1 MADTLAGL
9 APRQTIFDRL
19 RAPMA
24 FLLIAAGTVGASY
37 YFFLQR
43 KIDYYTNR
51 DARLIARSA
60 QQIARAVKVADGIVK
75 NAAVLK
81 DENDLT
87 ALYKIEGRPSDE
99 QRLPSKIFK
108 EISTKPPEGKPSDE
122 LLKSE
127 TDPLEHRYA
136 TRGNDG
142 LLLNFEVMTK
152 DQKYASGKVELRQL
166 LKPLQQSIAGVF
178 DSFFILDST
187 GEVIYQAQ
195 KAPGDDSGSNVKIVR
210 LNELAVSR
218 PFEKA
223 QTLKVADLMSV
234 SRQMPIE
241 LGDNG
246 YQLFSVP
253 ILSSV
258 HIEEGAHEK
267 GEVAKPNQTWVVCGL
282 VSKDEFRSR
291 SLQISVTVLSCL
303 AAVVLLV
310 IFSWPF
316 VKMAMTGPQNKTTL
330 FDVILLGV
338 CGILATAIISLVAVD
353 WLTYDKIEQGADQ
366 QLDRLA
372 RGIEDKFNADI
383 ATAVDQLDGVQRWAG
398 TPPGTPDT
406 PLPPGAVDVRS
417 GNLPAAKFGTP
428 FFQSVSLIDEKGM
441 QRAKWSVD
449 RVAPPLV
456 NVAPKTYF
464 AAPFSNGRDYI
475 AVLTRRGEKRRLTI
489 DSVRS
494 STTGQTEVVFART
507 IDEMAGDRSPLH
519 ERQLPGGSRF
529 AVIAMS
535 VSSPMS
541 VLNAIVPEDFGF
553 AIIDPAGTVLF
564 HSQSERNTNENF
576 FAETDQDPKLRAAV
590 AARQTETTDVRYWGD
605 DYRAHIYPLKRL
617 PWTLV
622 TFREKSGLS
631 GINTEALLTTML
643 FLLVLHVGGLLLFIV
658 IVLLLRPG
666 YRAAWLWPDPN
677 RLRDYSDL
685 AIAYI
690 ALFVAGAC
698 LIGTMEDGALVAF
711 PFAFVPFVL
720 IITYVYLRGTRLL
733 RAKIFLTFA
742 VVAALLLVAA
752 VWRSSDWDNVAA
764 ITAKMVASVLL
775 LIILARAVFRSHAAS
790 GADGARE
797 RQMTLPLAY
806 VSVAGLLLFVVSVVP
821 AIAFFKAAYE
831 IQVMSDVKF
840 TQIQLARSL
849 QNRWWRLAG
858 EFKDESGR
866 PRKEIL
872 DARWNNRQ
880 DIQYDAPKTGLD
892 LDVAAPAPAAATVRL
907 PWFEKILPH
916 YSDDSVNT
924 RELLHD
930 RSADDR
936 WEWTREGSMLH
947 LTMRDGDPVPSF
959 TIASVL
965 PSPFPELRGDSYRV
979 ATGALL
985 LLLIL
990 ALALAIARFIGR
1002 RVFLVD
1008 VVHPLWLAR
1017 GFLGLRHVI
1026 CCPCDDES
1034 SLRLFRNFTTVD
1046 LANQSDLEIARTAP
1060 QSFPHY
1066 ASTVFIDHLG
1076 YECATGENAEIVRG
1090 LLDRLTRNPDRTIVI
1105 RPEAMGAIAYAIL
1118 QGPEGEAWSR
1128 ILSTFVWVNGSQ
1140 INTDADVRGVTVS
1153 GSMRAYEDSTPM
1165 PGGRKRWL
1173 KRLLHRVYLATGFGN
1188 YFEQMADSRIVDRTI
1203 AAEIKGDPYLETI
1216 ITGLGLAASGRD
1228 QVLDE
1233 IGERAEEYYTALW
1246 NPCSS
1251 SEKLVLMQIAQ
1262 TGLVNGKARKDVR
1275 RLLARGLLRRDPQLR
1290 LMNETFRR
1298 FVSAQA
1304 ATSPLARQL
1313 EADLGSDAWSR
1324 FRVPF
1329 FAAVMVVL
1337 LFFFGTQRELFDSTF
1352 AVVGGLTATIPAIL
1366 KMLSSFGERGAA
1378 KAA

>member
-1 MADTLAGL
+1 MVDTFAGL
-9 APRQTIFDRL
+9 APRQSLFDRL

-60 QQIARAVKVADGIVK
+60 RQIARSVNIAAGIVR
-75 NAAVLK
+75 NAPKLTQS
-81 DENDLT
+81 DLT
-87 ALYKIEGRPSDE
+87 ALYKVEGRTSDE
-99 QRLPSKIFK
+99 QRLASRIFRD
-108 EISTKPPEGKPSDE
+108 ISATRPAKLSEE

-127 TDPLEHRYA
+127 TDPQEHRYG
-136 TRGNDG
+136 TRNNDG
-142 LLLNFEVMTK
+142 LMLNFEVMTK
-152 DQKYASGKVELRQL
+152 DQKYVSGRVDLRQL

-178 DSFFILDST
+178 DTFFILDAT
-187 GEVIYQAQ
+187 GDVIYQAQ
-195 KAPGDDSGSNVKIVR
+195 RAPGDDSGSNVKIVR
-210 LNELAVSR
+210 LNELGVPR
-218 PFEKA
+218 PFQKSE
-223 QTLKVADLMSV
+223 TLKVAELMSV
-234 SRQMPIE
+234 SRQMPIQ
-241 LGDNG
+241 LGDNS

-258 HIEEGAHEK
+258 HIEEGAHDK
-267 GEVAKPNQTWVVCGL
+267 GEVGKPNETWVVCGL
-282 VSKDEFRSR
+282 VSKDDFRSR

-303 AAVVLLV
+303 AAAVLLV

-338 CGILATAIISLVAVD
+338 CGILATAIVSLVAVD
-353 WLTYDKIEQGADQ
+353 WLTYDKLEQSADQ

-372 RGIEDKFNADI
+372 HGIEDKFNADI
-383 ATAVDQLDGVQRWAG
+383 ATAIDQLDSVQRWAG
-398 TPPGTPDT
+398 AT
-406 PLPPGAVDVRS
+406 LPPGATEVRD
-417 GNLPAAKFGTP
+417 GNLLLKAHFGAP
-428 FFQSVSLIDEKGM
+428 FFQSVSLIDETGR
-441 QRAKWSVD
+441 QREKWSVD
-449 RVAPPLV
+449 SVAPPLV
-456 NVAPKTYF
+456 KVENGTFF

-475 AVLTRRGEKRRLTI
+475 TVLGKRRLTI

-494 STTGQTEVVFART
+494 PTTGQTEVVFART
-507 IDEMAGDRSPLH
+507 IDEMPGERSPLRD
-519 ERQLPGGSRF
+519 RQIPNFDQRPGAPLVHFS
-529 AVIAMS
+529 VIAMS

-553 AIIDPAGTVLF
+553 AIIDPAGKVLF

-576 FAETDQDPKLRAAV
+576 FSETDQDPKVRAAV

-622 TFREKSGLS
+622 TFREKSGLR
-631 GINTEALLTTML
+631 GINTEALLTTMV

-658 IVLLLRPG
+658 IVLLLRPR

-685 AIAYI
+685 AMAYI
-690 ALFVAGAC
+690 ALCIVGGC
-698 LIGTMEDGALVAF
+698 LIGTLEEGALVAF

-720 IITYVYLRGTRLL
+720 MVTYLYLRGTRLL
-733 RAKIFLTFA
+733 RSKVFLAFA
-742 VVAALLLVAA
+742 IVAALVLAA
-752 VWRSSDWDNVAA
+752 AAWWSTDWDSVGAVAP
-764 ITAKMVASVLL
+764 KMVASVLL
-775 LIILARAVFRSHAAS
+775 LVVLARAVFRSHAPS
-790 GADGARE
+790 GSDGVRQ

-806 VSVAGLLLFVVSVVP
+806 VSVAALLLLIVSVVP
-821 AIAFFKAAYE
+821 TVAFFKAVYE
-831 IQVMSDVKF
+831 IQVTTNVKF

-858 EFKDESGR
+858 EFKDESEKL
-866 PRKEIL
+866 RKEIL
-872 DARWNNRQ
+872 DARWINRQ
-880 DIQYDAPKTGLD
+880 DLHYDAPKTVVD
-892 LDVAAPAPAAATVRL
+892 LDVTAPVPAAATVRL

-916 YSDDSVNT
+916 YSEASVNT

-947 LTMRDGDPVPSF
+947 LTMRDGEPVPSF
-959 TIASVL
+959 TITSMV
-965 PSPFPELRGDSYRV
+965 PSPFPTFGGDSYRLGV
-979 ATGALL
+979 GALS

-990 ALALAIARFIGR
+990 GLALTIAQFIAR

-1008 VVHPLWLAR
+1008 VVHPLWLSR
-1017 GFLGLRHVI
+1017 GFLGLRRVI
-1026 CCPCDDES
+1026 CYPCDEVS
-1034 SLRLFRNFTTVD
+1034 AVSLFRDFTTVD
-1046 LANQSDLEIARTAP
+1046 LTNQADLELARTAP
-1060 QSFPHY
+1060 QSFPDF
-1066 ASTVFIDHLG
+1066 APTVFIDHLG
-1076 YECATGENAEIVRG
+1076 YECASGENAGIVRG
-1090 LLDRLTRNPDRTIVI
+1090 LLDRLMRNPDRTVVI
-1105 RPEAMGAIAYAIL
+1105 RPQAMGAIAYAIL
-1118 QGPEGEAWSR
+1118 QGPEREAWSP

-1140 INTDADVRGVTVS
+1140 INADVRGVTLS
-1153 GSMRAYEDSTPM
+1153 GPLRVFEDSTTA

-1173 KRLLHRVYLATGFGN
+1173 KRLLHRVYFATGFGS

-1233 IGERAEEYYTALW
+1233 IGERAEEYYKALW
-1246 NPCSS
+1246 NPCSA
-1251 SEKLVLMQIAQ
+1251 SEKVVLMQIAQ
-1262 TGLVNGKARKDVR
+1262 TGLVNGKARKAVR
-1275 RLLARGLLRRDPQLR
+1275 RLLARGLVRRDPQLR
-1290 LMNETFRR
+1290 LMNETFLR
-1298 FVSAQA
+1298 FVSVQA
-1304 ATSPLARQL
+1304 ATSSLARQL
-1313 EADLGSDAWSR
+1313 EDDLGSDAWSR

-1352 AVVGGLTATIPAIL
+1352 AVVGGLTATIPALL
-1366 KMLSSFGERGAA
+1366 KMLSAFGERGAV

>member
-1 MADTLAGL
+1 MADTFAGL
-9 APRQTIFDRL
+9 APRQSLFDRL

-60 QQIARAVKVADGIVK
+60 RQIARSVN
-75 NAAVLK
+75 NAAGMVKSAAKLE
-81 DENDLT
+81 DSDLI
-87 ALYKIEGRPSDE
+87 ALYKIEGRTSDE
-99 QRLPSKIFK
+99 QRLPSKVFR
-108 EISTKPPEGKPSDE
+108 EISTKAPVPLPEE

-127 TDPLEHRYA
+127 TDDREHRYA
-136 TRGNDG
+136 TRNNDG
-142 LLLNFEVMTK
+142 LMLNFEVLNK
-152 DQKYASGKVELRQL
+152 EQQYISAKIELRQL
-166 LKPLQQSIAGVF
+166 LKPLQQNMAGVF
-178 DSFFILDST
+178 DSFFILDAT

-223 QTLKVADLMSV
+223 QTLKAADLMSV
-234 SRQMPIE
+234 SRQMPIQ
-241 LGDNG
+241 LGDNS

-267 GEVAKPNQTWVVCGL
+267 GEAAKPNQTWVVCGL
-282 VSKDEFRSR
+282 VSHDDFRSR

-303 AAVVLLV
+303 AAAVLLV

-316 VKMAMTGPQNKTTL
+316 VKMAMTGPRSKTTL
-330 FDVILLGV
+330 FDVILLGI
-338 CGILATAIISLVAVD
+338 CGILATAIVSIVAID
-353 WLTYDKIEQGADQ
+353 WLTYDKLEQNADQ

-372 RGIEDKFNADI
+372 HSIEDKFNADI

-398 TPPGTPDT
+398 DH
-406 PLPPGAVDVRS
+406 LPPGAPDVRG
-417 GNLPAAKFGTP
+417 GNLLASARFGAP
-428 FFQSVSLIDEKGM
+428 FFQSVSLMDEKGM
-441 QRAKWSVD
+441 QKAKWSVD
-449 RVAPPLV
+449 KVAPPLV
-456 NVAPKTYF
+456 SVAKQTYF
-464 AAPFSNGRDYI
+464 TAPSSNGRDYI
-475 AVLTRRGEKRRLTI
+475 GVLGRHGEKRRLTI

-494 STTGQTEVVFART
+494 PTTGQTEVVFGRT
-507 IDEMAGDRSPLH
+507 IDEMAGERSPLH
-519 ERQLPGGSRF
+519 GRF
-529 AVIAMS
+529 SVISMS
-535 VSSPMS
+535 VSAPMS

-564 HSQSERNTNENF
+564 HSQSERNTSENF
-576 FAETDQDPKLRAAV
+576 LSETDQDPKVRAAV
-590 AARQTETTDVRYWGD
+590 AARQSETTDVRYWGD

-622 TFREKSGLS
+622 TFREKSGLR

-643 FLLVLHVGGLLLFIV
+643 FLLVLHVAGLLLFIV
-658 IVLLLRPG
+658 IVLLLRPR

-690 ALFVAGAC
+690 ALLVAGAC
-698 LIGTMEDGALVAF
+698 LISTIEDGALVAF

-720 IITYVYLRGTRLL
+720 MVTYLYLRGTRLL
-733 RAKIFLTFA
+733 RAKVFLTLA
-742 VVAALLLVAA
+742 VIAALFLAGAA
-752 VWRSSDWDNVAA
+752 WWSADWDNVAA
-764 ITAKMVASVLL
+764 IAAKMVASVLL
-775 LIILARAVFRSHAAS
+775 LVILARAVFRSHTPAI
-790 GADGARE
+790 ADGARE

-806 VSVAGLLLFVVSVVP
+806 VSVAALLLFIVSVVP

-831 IQVMSDVKF
+831 IQVTSNVKF
-840 TQIQLARSL
+840 MQIQLARSL

-858 EFKDESGR
+858 DFKDESGKL
-866 PRKEIL
+866 RKDLL
-872 DARWNNRQ
+872 DTRWSNRQ
-880 DIQYDAPKTGLD
+880 DIHYDAPKTGLD
-892 LDVAAPAPAAATVRL
+892 LDAAVPAPAAAAVRL

-936 WEWTREGSMLH
+936 WEWTREGSQLH

-959 TIASVL
+959 TITSVL
-965 PSPFPELRGDSYRV
+965 PSPVPALGGSSYRTAAV
-979 ATGALL
+979 ALS

-990 ALALAIARFIGR
+990 GLALAIAQFIAR

-1008 VVHPLWLAR
+1008 VVHPLWLSR

-1026 CCPCDDES
+1026 CYPCDEAS

-1046 LANQSDLEIARTAP
+1046 LADQADLELARTAP
-1060 QSFPHY
+1060 QSFSHY
-1066 ASTVFIDHLG
+1066 AASVFIDHLG

-1090 LLDRLTRNPDRTIVI
+1090 LLERLMRNPDRTVVI
-1105 RPEAMGAIAYAIL
+1105 RPQAMGAIAYAIL
-1118 QGPEGEAWSR
+1118 QGPEREEWSR
-1128 ILSTFVWVNGSQ
+1128 YLSTFVWVNGSQ
-1140 INTDADVRGVTVS
+1140 VNADVRGVTLS
-1153 GSMRAYEDSTPM
+1153 GSLRAFDDSTPV
-1165 PGGRKRWL
+1165 PAGHKRWL
-1173 KRLLHRVYLATGFGN
+1173 KRLLRRVYRATGFGN
-1188 YFEQMADSRIVDRTI
+1188 YFEQMADTRIVDRTI
-1203 AAEIKGDPYLETI
+1203 AAEIQGDPYLETI
-1216 ITGLGLAASGRD
+1216 ITGLGVAASGRD

-1251 SEKLVLMQIAQ
+1251 GEKLVLMQIAQ

-1290 LMNETFRR
+1290 VMNETFRR
-1298 FVSAQA
+1298 FVCVQA
-1304 ATSPLARQL
+1304 STSSLARQL
-1313 EADLGSDAWSR
+1313 EEDLGKDAWSR

-1352 AVVGGLTATIPAIL
+1352 AVVGGLTATIPALL

-1378 KAA
+1378 KPA

>member
-9 APRQTIFDRL
+9 APRQSLFDRL

-24 FLLIAAGTVGASY
+24 FLLIAAGTAGASY
-37 YFFLQR
+37 YVFLQR

-51 DARLIARSA
+51 DARLIVRSA
-60 QQIARAVKVADGIVK
+60 QQIARSVKVADAIVTNAAALK
-75 NAAVLK
+75 DAAVLK
-81 DENDLT
+81 TAEDDL
-87 ALYKIEGRPSDE
+87 AVLYKIEGRPSDE
-99 QRLPSKIFK
+99 QRVPSKIFK
-108 EISTKPPEGKPSDE
+108 EISIKPPDGKPSDE
-122 LLKSE
+122 LLSSG

-136 TRGNDG
+136 TRNNDG

-152 DQKYASGKVELRQL
+152 DQQRYASGKIELRQL
-166 LKPLQQSIAGVF
+166 LKPLQQSLAGVF

-195 KAPGDDSGSNVKIVR
+195 KAPGDDSGSNMKIVR
-210 LNELAVSR
+210 MNELAVSR
-218 PFEKA
+218 PFEKS

-234 SRQMPIE
+234 SRQMPIQ
-241 LGDNG
+241 LGDNS

-253 ILSSV
+253 IPSSV

-267 GEVAKPNQTWVVCGL
+267 GEAAKPNQTWVVCGL
-282 VSKDEFRSR
+282 VAQDDFRSR

-303 AAVVLLV
+303 AAAVLLV

-330 FDVILLGV
+330 FDVILLGL
-338 CGILATAIISLVAVD
+338 CGILATAIVSVVAVD
-353 WLTYDKIEQGADQ
+353 WLTYGKLEQNADQ

-372 RGIEDKFNADI
+372 HSIEDKFNADI

-398 TPPGTPDT
+398 VN
-406 PLPPGAVDVRS
+406 LPPGSPDVRK
-417 GNLPAAKFGTP
+417 GDLLAGARFGAAP
-428 FFQSVSLIDEKGM
+428 FFQSVSLIDEKGK

-449 RVAPPLV
+449 KVAPPLV
-456 NVAPKTYF
+456 SVANKTFF
-464 AAPFSNGRDYI
+464 AAPSSNGRDYI
-475 AVLTRRGEKRRLTI
+475 AVLARHGEKRRLTI

-494 STTGQTEVVFART
+494 TTTGQTEVVFGRT

-519 ERQLPGGSRF
+519 GRF
-529 AVIAMS
+529 SVIAMS

-541 VLNAIVPEDFGF
+541 VMNAIVPDDFGF
-553 AIIDPAGTVLF
+553 AIVDPAGTVLF
-564 HSQSERNTNENF
+564 HSQSERNTTENF
-576 FAETDQDPKLRAAV
+576 FSETDQDPKVRAAV
-590 AARQTETTDVRYWGD
+590 AARQTETTDIRYWGD

-622 TFREKSGLS
+622 TFREKSGLH

-643 FLLVLHVGGLLLFIV
+643 FLLVLHVAGLLLFVV
-658 IVLLLRPG
+658 IVLLLRPR
-666 YRAAWLWPDPN
+666 YRAAWLWPDAN
-677 RLRDYSDL
+677 RVRDYSDL

-690 ALFVAGAC
+690 ALFIVGIG
-698 LIGTMEDGALVAF
+698 LICTLKEGALVAF

-720 IITYVYLRGTRLL
+720 MVTYLYLRGARLL
-733 RAKIFLTFA
+733 RAKFFLA
-742 VVAALLLVAA
+742 LAIVAALVLASAA
-752 VWRSSDWDNVAA
+752 WWSTDWDDVAGIA
-764 ITAKMVASVLL
+764 AKMVASVLML
-775 LIILARAVFRSHAAS
+775 VILARAAFRSQAQS
-790 GADGARE
+790 IVDGARE

-806 VSVAGLLLFVVSVVP
+806 VSVAALLLFIVSVVP

-831 IQVMSDVKF
+831 IEVTSDVKF
-840 TQIQLARSL
+840 MQIQLARSL

-858 EFKDESGR
+858 DFKDDSGK
-866 PRKEIL
+866 PRKDVL

-880 DIQYDAPKTGLD
+880 DIHYDAPKTGLD
-892 LDVAAPAPAAATVRL
+892 LDATVTAPAAAAVRL
-907 PWFEKILPH
+907 PWFEKMLPH
-916 YSDDSVNT
+916 YSEDSVNT

-930 RSADDR
+930 RTADDR
-936 WEWTREGSMLH
+936 WEWTREGSLLH

-959 TIASVL
+959 TITSVL
-965 PSPFPELRGDSYRV
+965 PSPFPAFRGDSYRTAAV
-979 ATGALL
+979 VLS

-990 ALALAIARFIGR
+990 SLALAIAQFIAR

-1008 VVHPLWLAR
+1008 VVHPLWLSR

-1026 CCPCDDES
+1026 CCPCDEES

-1046 LANQSDLEIARTAP
+1046 LASQSDLELARTAP

-1066 ASTVFIDHLG
+1066 APTVFIDHLG

-1090 LLDRLTRNPDRTIVI
+1090 LLDRLMCNPDRTVVI
-1105 RPEAMGAIAYAIL
+1105 RPQAMGAIAYAIL
-1118 QGPEGEAWSR
+1118 QGPEREAWSHS
-1128 ILSTFVWVNGSQ
+1128 LSTFVWVNGSQ

-1153 GSMRAYEDSTPM
+1153 GSMRVYEDSTPV
-1165 PGGRKRWL
+1165 PGGRKRWM
-1173 KRLLHRVYLATGFGN
+1173 KGLLRRVYVATGFGN

-1216 ITGLGLAASGRD
+1216 IAGLGLAASGRD

-1246 NPCSS
+1246 NPCSA
-1251 SEKLVLMQIAQ
+1251 SEKLVLMQVAQ

-1298 FVSAQA
+1298 FVSVQA
-1304 ATSPLARQL
+1304 STSSLARQF
-1313 EADLGSDAWSR
+1313 EEDLGKDAWSR

-1378 KAA
+1378 KPA

>member
-9 APRQTIFDRL
+9 TPRQSLFDRL

-43 KIDYYTNR
+43 KIDYYTDR

-60 QQIARAVKVADGIVK
+60 QQIRRSVNIAAGIVK
-75 NAAVLK
+75 NAVKL
-81 DENDLT
+81 EESDLYT
-87 ALYKIEGRPSDE
+87 LYKADGRTSDE
-99 QRLPSKIFK
+99 QSRPSKIFR
-108 EISTKPPEGKPSDE
+108 EISTKQPVTLSEE

-127 TDPLEHRYA
+127 TDDHENRYA
-136 TRGNDG
+136 TRNNDG

-152 DQKYASGKVELRQL
+152 DQKYSSGKVELRQL
-166 LKPLQQSIAGVF
+166 LKPLQQSVAGVF
-178 DSFFILDST
+178 DTFFILDST

-195 KAPGDDSGSNVKIVR
+195 KAPGDDSGSNLKMVR
-210 LNELAVSR
+210 LNELVVPR
-218 PFEKA
+218 TFEKP
-223 QTLKVADLMSV
+223 QTLKVADLMLV
-234 SRQMPIE
+234 SRQMAIQ
-241 LGDNG
+241 LGDNS

-253 ILSSV
+253 IRSGV
-258 HIEEGAHEK
+258 HIEEAAHMK
-267 GEVAKPNQTWVVCGL
+267 GGEEHNETWVVCGL
-282 VSKDEFRSR
+282 VSKDDFRSR

-303 AAVVLLV
+303 AAAVLLV

-338 CGILATAIISLVAVD
+338 CGILATAIVSVVAVD
-353 WLTYDKIEQGADQ
+353 WFTYDKLEQNADQ

-372 RGIEDKFNADI
+372 HSIEDKFNADI
-383 ATAVDQLDGVQRWAG
+383 ATAIDQLDGVQRWAG
-398 TPPGTPDT
+398 ASGAPDAAQPPGV
-406 PLPPGAVDVRS
+406 VDVRS
-417 GNLPAAKFGTP
+417 GNLPASKFGAP
-428 FFQSVSLIDEKGM
+428 FFQSVSLIDDRGM

-449 RVAPPLV
+449 TVVAPLV
-456 NVAPKTYF
+456 SVASRTYF
-464 AAPFSNGRDYI
+464 TAPFSNGRAYM
-475 AVLTRRGEKRRLTI
+475 AVLARHGEKRRLTI

-519 ERQLPGGSRF
+519 ERQLPNGNRL

-541 VLNAIVPEDFGF
+541 VMNAIVPEDFGF

-564 HSQSERNTNENF
+564 HSQSERNTAENF
-576 FAETDQDPKLRAAV
+576 FSETDQDPKVRAAV

-622 TFREKSGLS
+622 TFREKSGLR

-643 FLLVLHVGGLLLFIV
+643 FLLVLHAGGLLLSIV
-658 IVLLLRPG
+658 IVLLLRPR

-698 LIGTMEDGALVAF
+698 LICAMEDGALMAF

-720 IITYVYLRGTRLL
+720 MITYVYLRGTRLL
-733 RAKIFLTFA
+733 RAKVFLTFA
-742 VVAALLLVAA
+742 MVAVLVLSAA
-752 VWRSSDWDNVAA
+752 EWWSPDWDNVAA
-764 ITAKMVASVLL
+764 VAAKMVASVLL
-775 LIILARAVFRSHAAS
+775 FVVLARAAFRAHVPS
-790 GADGARE
+790 GSDGARE

-806 VSVAGLLLFVVSVVP
+806 VSVAALLLLMVSVVP
-821 AIAFFKAAYE
+821 TVAFFKASYE
-831 IQVMSDVKF
+831 IQITSNVKF
-840 TQIQLARSL
+840 MQIQLARSL

-858 EFKDESGR
+858 ELKDESGK
-866 PRKEIL
+866 PKKEIL
-872 DARWNNRQ
+872 DARWSNRQ
-880 DIQYDAPKTGLD
+880 DIHYDAPKTGLD
-892 LDVAAPAPAAATVRL
+892 LDAAAPVPAAATVRL

-916 YSDDSVNT
+916 YSEASENT

-930 RSADDR
+930 RSADDH
-936 WEWTREGSMLH
+936 WEWTREGSMLR

-959 TIASVL
+959 TITSMLLSPL
-965 PSPFPELRGDSYRV
+965 PAFRGDSYRAAGV
-979 ATGALL
+979 TLS
-985 LLLIL
+985 LLLIF

-1008 VVHPLWLAR
+1008 VVPPIWLAR

-1026 CCPCDDES
+1026 CYPCDQES
-1034 SLRLFRNFTTVD
+1034 SLRLFRDFTTID
-1046 LANQSDLEIARTAP
+1046 LANQSDIELARTAP
-1060 QSFPHY
+1060 QSFSHY
-1066 ASTVFIDHLG
+1066 APAVFLDHLG
-1076 YECATGENAEIVRG
+1076 YECATGENAEIVRA
-1090 LLDRLTRNPDRTIVI
+1090 LLDRLMCNPDRTVVI
-1105 RPEAMGAIAYAIL
+1105 RPQAMGAIAHAIL
-1118 QGPEGEAWSR
+1118 QGPEREKWSPY
-1128 ILSTFVWVNGSQ
+1128 LSTFVWVNGSQ
-1140 INTDADVRGVTVS
+1140 VNADVRRVTLS
-1153 GSMRAYEDSTPM
+1153 GSTRVLEDSTPV
-1165 PGGRKRWL
+1165 PGGRKLWL
-1173 KRLLHRVYLATGFGN
+1173 NCQLYRIYRATGFGN
-1188 YFEQMADSRIVDRTI
+1188 YFEQMADSRIVDRAIT
-1203 AAEIKGDPYLETI
+1203 AEIKGDPYLETI
-1216 ITGLGLAASGRD
+1216 IAGLGLAASGRD

-1246 NPCSS
+1246 NPCST

-1262 TGLVNGKARKDVR
+1262 TGLVNGKVRKDVR
-1275 RLLARGLLRRDPQLR
+1275 SLLARGLLRRDPQLR

-1298 FVSAQA
+1298 FVFVQA
-1304 ATSPLARQL
+1304 ATSSLARQL

-1352 AVVGGLTATIPAIL
+1352 AVVGGLTATIPALL
-1366 KMLSSFGERGAA
+1366 KMLSAFGERGAA